1 MITGELVRA
10 ILESVG
16 VNPERFTVDW
26 VSAAEAPRFVSLIT
40 SFTKKI
46 KDLGPMGH
54 AEGKDRNDLLIKL
67 SAAKM
72 ATGVMKLRA
81 GLGNLAKDFR
91 KEGDY
96 SLETIRRKV
105 GEKLGAIVRS
115 EQGGQEI
122 VLRLERQGTLG
133 VDDLAGRVG
142 LSPDETA
149 AYLAKLGKKGQVSE
163 KDGRWALA

>member
-1 MITGELVRA
+1 MITGELVHA

-16 VNPERFTVDW
+16 VTPERFTIDW
-26 VSAAEAPRFVSLIT
+26 ASAAEAPRFVSLIT

-46 KDLGPMGH
+46 KDLGPVGH

-91 KEGDY
+91 NKGDY
-96 SLETIRRKV
+96 SLETIRQKI

-115 EQGGQEI
+115 EVGGQEI
-122 VLRLERQGTLG
+122 ELRLERQGPIS
-133 VDDLAGRVG
+133 VDELAGRVG
-142 LSPDETA
+142 LSTDETA

-163 KDGRWALA
+163 KNGHWVLA